1 MSIFDFF
8 RVNKTPVG
16 DTIDHQAKLA
26 ENIFKDV
33 FEGRHVSDSVKQ
45 DVNAAISNCTT
56 RQEKLDVI
64 VQLCSPATTS
74 QRRYLQAIALAWSN
88 KDRRSDAITALRAYL
103 LGDLYPEAYINL
115 KHGKVLGEYPNEKDI
130 HVSTMYTYLGSILEK
145 EYRFQDAL
153 DAYEKA
159 LKATPY
165 FSTAYSNIAG
175 ILIKMNQKENALQI
189 VEQAKASQYYTVY
202 HYIDILGREC
212 TDREFVRS
220 IDSLEKRIKEKIQKG
235 YVYKPRPRKNENQ

>member
-1 MSIFDFF
+1 MSVFDFF
-8 RVNKTPVG
+8 RVTKKSVG
-16 DTIDHQAKLA
+16 DTIDHQANLA
-26 ENIFKDV
+26 ESIFKYV
-33 FEGRHVSDSVKQ
+33 FEDRYVSDSVKQ
-45 DVNAAISNCTT
+45 NVNAAISNCTT

-88 KDRRSDAITALRAYL
+88 KERRLDAITALRSYL
-103 LGDLYPEAYINL
+103 LGDLYPEAYINI
-115 KHGKVLGEYPNEKDI
+115 KHSKVLGEYPNEKDI
-130 HVSTMYTYLGSILEK
+130 HISTMYTYLGGILEK
-145 EYRFQDAL
+145 EYKFQEAL

-165 FSTAYSNIAG
+165 RSTAYSNVAG

-189 VEQAKASQYYTVY
+189 VERAKASEYYTVY

-220 IDSLEKRIKEKIQKG
+220 IDSLEKRIKEKIQNG
-235 YVYKPRPRKNENQ
+235 YVYKPRPRKK